1 MTRIEGRTP
10 NAPRP
15 AGPYSQVA
23 RIGAIVAV
31 AGQVGIDPAT
41 GSLAS
46 DDVSA
51 QTAQTFRNIAAA
63 LSASG
68 CGLDDVVR
76 VDVFLASMEDFHA
89 MNEAYELVFSPPYPA
104 RTTVGVSL
112 APGVKVEITVL
123 AVAPGSQ

>member
-1 MTRIEGRTP
+1 MTRIEGRTS

-15 AGPYSQVA
+15 AGPYSQVT

-31 AGQVGIDPAT
+31 AGQVGTDPTT
-41 GSLAS
+41 GSLSS

-51 QTAQTFRNIAAA
+51 QTAQAFRNVAAA
-63 LSASG
+63 LSALG
-68 CGLDDVVR
+68 CGLDDIVR
-76 VDVFLASMEDFHA
+76 VDVFLASMEDFQA

-123 AVAPGSQ
+123 AVSPGSE